1 MDNFKPTS
9 LQWMAPN
16 LSVPLF
22 HLVDVVF
29 QLQDGGWIRQINSH
43 PLLWFFNILHLLF
56 IVSSYRFNSEC
67 LIIFYRRQAFW
78 VAKQILQLGMGDTFD
93 DWLVEK
99 IQLLRKGRIVAFAV
113 KRVEQV
119 SGR

>member
-1 MDNFKPTS
+1 M
-9 LQWMAPN
+9 
-16 LSVPLF
+16 
-22 HLVDVVF
+22 
-29 QLQDGGWIRQINSH
+29 
-43 PLLWFFNILHLLF
+43 WFFSSKMEAGSGKLTHTHHYVFLNILHLLF
-56 IVSSYRFNSEC
+56 MASSYRFNSEC